1 MIVRYFK
8 IILGDIRSNIGF
20 YILLTVQTMIAFIII
35 GNLCGVTLYTNSTV
49 NALDSFSFSDNYY
62 GGIRTEVYTLN
73 GVSVTEYDLST
84 ERQLGYFIAE
94 NFVTE
99 GYSNTFIEEDG
110 VMYELNFVSENFFD
124 IYDLEV
130 AKGRL
135 FEKSEYNSDSIENT
149 PVILGSIYNGQYDI
163 GDMYLGKYEV
173 VGILNEGQQI
183 INLVGELSQPFYV
196 DSFVFLPVK
205 SLKCMKEN
213 NFDYP
218 TQLIYAEDKAELKA
232 INDYA
237 EELDIYPYNF
247 VSLEGTKKIIS
258 ILSKQTNIP
267 MLVISAII
275 ILLAL
280 LCLIQSEML
289 FVKKNISELLIHMI
303 CGARQLDI
311 VIRISAGTLLVIAL
325 SVIVSSLLFMS
336 AFTSAILSVVGL
348 VTAAFAIIP
357 TVIRLKLKPLIS
369 AVKEEK

>member
-1 MIVRYFK
+1 MTARYLK
-8 IILGDIRSNIGF
+8 ILLADIRSNIAF
-20 YILLTVQTMIAFIII
+20 YILLTVQTIIAFVII
-35 GNLCGVTLYTNSTV
+35 GNLCSVSMYTNSTV
-49 NALDSFSFSDNYY
+49 NDLDSFRFSNKYY
-62 GGIRTEVYTLN
+62 GGISTEVYTLN
-73 GVSVTEYDLST
+73 GVSVTEHDLSK

-94 NFVTE
+94 NFLTE
-99 GYSNTFIEEDG
+99 GYSNTFVEEDG

-124 IYDLEV
+124 IYELEV
-130 AKGRL
+130 MKGRQ
-135 FEKSEYNSDSIENT
+135 FDKSEYNSDSIEKT
-149 PVILGSIYNGQYDI
+149 PVILGSMYNGQYNI

-173 VGILNEGQQI
+173 VGILKEGQRI
-183 INLVGELSQPFYV
+183 INLAGELSKPFYV

-205 SLKCMKEN
+205 SLECMKEN
-213 NFDYP
+213 DFDYP
-218 TQLIYAEDKAELKA
+218 TQLIYAEEKAELKA

-247 VSLEGTKKIIS
+247 VSLEGTKRIIGT
-258 ILSKQTNIP
+258 LSKQTNMP

-289 FVKKNISELLIHMI
+289 FVKKNMSELLIHMI

-325 SVIVSSLLFMS
+325 SVIIASLLFMS
-336 AFTSAILSVVGL
+336 ALTSAILSVVGL
-348 VTAAFAIIP
+348 VTAAIAIIP
-357 TVIRLKLKPLIS
+357 TVIRLKYKPLIT